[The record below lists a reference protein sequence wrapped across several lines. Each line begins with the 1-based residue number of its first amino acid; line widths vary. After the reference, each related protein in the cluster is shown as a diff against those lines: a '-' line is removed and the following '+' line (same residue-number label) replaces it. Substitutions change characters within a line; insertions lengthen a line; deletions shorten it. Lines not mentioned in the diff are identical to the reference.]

1 MSRGRGDGMIPSP
14 AEILAISRRDAM
26 SRATSALPAA
36 LSAERI
42 EDYLSRLLDTPVRV
56 ISAVPLQGESAE
68 EIKLYGYG
76 IPVLIDY
83 EARGRTLRVVLET
96 MAAGPFGHEHK
107 ADRAAA
113 MVWENDVFGHLPRHV
128 RSLDAGAILP
138 DRLVSVGRAEEFFVL
153 TEFASGTQYARDLDQ
168 IMQAGGLSDLDRD
181 RCATLAAYLAEIHAV
196 QGTDPGLYV
205 RRIRDLVGHGEC
217 LMGLTDSYPANFAA
231 AAPPL
236 LEEIEHAAVRWR
248 WRIKSRTHR
257 LRQVHGDFHPWNI
270 LFREGTDF
278 SVLDRAR
285 GEWGEPADDVTSL
298 SINYL
303 FQSLRSTGRFE
314 GPFAELFG
322 LFWSEYLGRTGDR
335 EILDVAAPFF
345 AFRGLVIASPVW
357 YPTLAPDVREAIFRF
372 IRRVLEDERFDPERM
387 SRYLGGA

>member
-1 MSRGRGDGMIPSP
+1 
-14 AEILAISRRDAM
+14 M
-26 SRATSALPAA
+26 SRATSALPAV

-42 EDYLSRLLDTPVRV
+42 EEYLSRLIDAPARV
-56 ISAVPLQGESAE
+56 VSVAPLQGESAE
-68 EIKLYGYG
+68 EIKSYGYG

-83 EARGRTLRVVLET
+83 EARGRTFRAVLET

-113 MVWENDVFGHLPRHV
+113 MVWENDVFPRLPRHV

-138 DRLVSVGRAEEFFVL
+138 EGLVSVGRAEEFFVL
-153 TEFASGTQYARDLDQ
+153 TEFASGAQYARDLDR
-168 IMQAGGLSDLDRD
+168 IMQARRLSDLDRD

-196 QGTDPGLYV
+196 RGPDPGLYV
-205 RRIRDLVGHGEC
+205 RRIRELVGHGEC
-217 LMGLTDSYPANFAA
+217 LMGLADSYPADFS
-231 AAPPL
+231 AAPPAL

-248 WRIKSRTHR
+248 WRIKTRTDR

-303 FQSLRSTGRFE
+303 FQALRSTGRFE
-314 GPFAELFG
+314 GPFADLFR
-322 LFWSEYLGRTGDR
+322 LFWSEYLDRTGDR
-335 EILDVAAPFF
+335 DILDVAAPFF
-345 AFRGLVIASPVW
+345 AFRGLVIASPLW
-357 YPTLAPDVREAIFRF
+357 YPTLAVDVREAIFLF
-372 IRRVLEDERFDPERM
+372 VRRVLAADRFDPERM
-387 SRYLGGA
+387 ELFLGGA